1 VSIIEIGGILSAD
14 HHQPQLEVTLMK
26 KTNLIL
32 AQFGILVGGVAL
44 LVTPVQAA
52 QGGTDIL
59 HLVLHKAASPTEL
72 ASNAVGRIELR
83 QNRQGHADN
92 QRLRMQLSNLE
103 TNAGYQLFAWLG
115 DGTNATYVGPIGS
128 SANGQARLDY
138 WSVASRQGFHAG
150 RGHAPLPAVL
160 NPVSQIRALTVT
172 DASTQAVMTADF
184 TMPDR
189 LEYLVKRRFNNDG
202 VEPSA
207 QGTLRL
213 HSNVSSARVRV
224 AVAGLTAT
232 NDYFLAVNGMTVM
245 TNATGSRGR
254 LVFDGALQNPAG
266 ILDVHRIAV
275 WNSAGTSVLSV
286 TLP

>member
-1 VSIIEIGGILSAD
+1 
-14 HHQPQLEVTLMK
+14 MK

-32 AQFGILVGGVAL
+32 TQIGILVAGVAL
-44 LVTPVQAA
+44 LVTPVRAA

-59 HLVLHKAASPTEL
+59 HLFLHKALSPTAL

-92 QRLRMQLSNLE
+92 QRLRVQISNLE
-103 TNAGYQLFAWLG
+103 TNAAYQLFAWLG

-128 SANGQARLDY
+128 STNGLVRLDY
-138 WSVASRQGFHAG
+138 WSIASGHGFHAG

-172 DASTQAVMTADF
+172 DASTQTVVTADL
-184 TMPDR
+184 TLPDT
-189 LEYLVKRRFNNDG
+189 LEYLVKRGLANDG

-213 HSNVSSARVRV
+213 HSTVSSARVRV
-224 AVAGLTAT
+224 TTAGLTAT
-232 NDYFLAVNGMTVM
+232 NDYFLAVNGNTVM

-254 LVFDGALQNPAG
+254 LVFNGALQNPAD
-266 ILDVHRIAV
+266 ILDVHSLAV
-275 WNSAGTSVLSV
+275 WNSASNSVLSV